1 MINVCKD
8 CIYNNDGFC
17 NKTYRDDLD
26 EVIEC
31 TDKIKEFELS
41 FYYDEPS
48 KQYRVVAFLNE
59 NGEILKQ
66 KEISQEQVVQ
76 MLKREK
82 ETTKDNIVDNINE
95 F

>member
-1 MINVCKD
+1 MIKICKD
-8 CIYNNDGFC
+8 CVYNNDGFC
-17 NKTYRDDLD
+17 DKTYRDDLD

-31 TDKIKEFELS
+31 DERIKDFNLS

-59 NGEILKQ
+59 DGEILKQ
-66 KEISQEQVVQ
+66 KEISQKQIIQ

-82 ETTKDNIVDNINE
+82 KITKDNIIDNINE